1 VQHFSIVPLKYQI
14 KRLTTDHMPEI
25 YIQIKTYIL
34 SLQVH
39 FAVPLVSLQ
48 VPLFIQGVI
57 ILQTSGKFSHVSP
70 VVPF

>member
-1 VQHFSIVPLKYQI
+1 
-14 KRLTTDHMPEI
+14 MPEI

-57 ILQTSGKFSHVSP
+57 ILQTSGKLSHVSP